1 MTTGECSVEESLL
14 EGHLGITKELLAF
27 QSAEKKYLMGSQ
39 QGGINLIKVC
49 CTLNLC
55 QIYFLNCQ
63 NLPSQLS
70 NLPSQ
75 LPKSTISAV
84 KSTILTFKSTVFNC
98 QIYHLSCL
106 IYHSNCHIY
115 HLNYLIYLN

>member
-49 CTLNLC
+49 CTFNLC
-55 QIYFLNCQ
+55 QIYHLNCQ
-63 NLPSQLS
+63 NLPT
-70 NLPSQ
+70 Q
-75 LPKSTISAV
+75 LPKSTI
-84 KSTILTFKSTVFNC
+84 
-98 QIYHLSCL
+98 
-106 IYHSNCHIY
+106 
-115 HLNYLIYLN
+115 